1 MARDHARIRLDIWAD
16 DDFRDLP
23 ALSQWLYFHLVTHP
37 DLSFCGVTDW
47 RPARIAAVTAE
58 LAAHDVEYAASFLE
72 DCSEHPPFVVIDRDS
87 EETLIR
93 SWVKHDGL
101 VSSPNL
107 TKALV
112 KSYAGTAS
120 STLRAVLVGQL
131 LTLKRNKPNLVGWE
145 HLRETLK
152 RRSMTAEE
160 GVQTLPPNPSAN
172 PSPNPSGET
181 SGNPSHDPSVTPF
194 SVLRAPNSEQI
205 QKGTLK
211 SHQELQLEVQP

>member
-23 ALSQWLYFHLVTHP
+23 SPAQWLYFHLVTHP
-37 DLSFCGVTDW
+37 DLSFCGVADW

-58 LAAHDVEYAASFLE
+58 LTAEDVEYAAAFLE
-72 DCSEHPPFVVIDRDS
+72 DYTEHEPFVIIDRAS
-87 EETLIR
+87 EEALIR

-120 STLRAVLVGQL
+120 AVLRAVLVGQL
-131 LTLKRNKPNLVGWE
+131 LTLKKNKPNLVGWE
-145 HLRETLK
+145 HLAATLK

-160 GVQTLPPNPSAN
+160 GVQTLPPNPSVN
-172 PSPNPSGET
+172 PSPNPSDET
-181 SGNPSHDPSVTPF
+181 FENPSDDPSVTPF
-194 SVLRAPNSEQI
+194 SLLRTPNSAQV
-205 QKGTLK
+205 KKVSLK
-211 SHQELQLEVQP
+211 SHQERQLEVNP